1 MSDNK
6 KKGGKVAK
14 DLKRKMEEPE
24 NTNKKKSQ
32 QNLEEANRFLR
43 HILESSSKI
52 SIVATDRDRVIEYW
66 NSGAENMFG
75 YSSPEV
81 LGRHKVDILYPD
93 DNKETQKIIQDARSG
108 ALNKKK
114 GRTCEVIERRKDGK
128 NIWVRLTITPRC
140 DDKGHVN
147 GILGIGQ
154 DITEQKQAEIE
165 RNLSMQKLREAISGI
180 VTAMSRAVETRD
192 PYTAGHQRRATDLAR
207 AIAKEMNLEKDRIE
221 AIRLAGSIHDLGKLY
236 VPAEILNKPGK
247 LDEHEMGLIQKHV
260 EAGYEI
266 VKHIDFPWPV
276 AEIIRQHHERM
287 NGSGYPKGLLGEDIH
302 IEARILA
309 VADVVES
316 TSSHRP
322 YRPAPGLDKAL
333 EEISKNKDVLYDAD
347 AVNCCLRLFK
357 EKGFKL
363 KTAEYMK

>member
-1 MSDNK
+1 MKDRNK
-6 KKGGKVAK
+6 KEKRLVKDIRQKVE
-14 DLKRKMEEPE
+14 DLA
-24 NTNKKKSQ
+24 NINKKKSQ
-32 QNLEEANRFLR
+32 QILEEANRFLN
-43 HILESSSKI
+43 HLLESSSTI
-52 SIVATDRDRVIEYW
+52 SIIATDRDRTIEYW

-75 YSSPEV
+75 YDSSEV
-81 LGRHKVDILYPD
+81 LGRHKIDILYPH
-93 DNKETQKIIQDARSG
+93 DNEETREIIEEVRTN

-140 DDKGHVN
+140 DDKGYVN

-154 DITEQKQAEIE
+154 DITEQRQAEIE
-165 RNLSMQKLREAISGI
+165 RKQSMDKLRKAIGGI

-207 AIAKEMNLEKDRIE
+207 AIAKEMNLAKDRIE

-236 VPAEILNKPGK
+236 VPAEILNKPGT
-247 LDEHEMGLIQKHV
+247 LDEHEIGLIQKHV

-266 VKHIDFPWPV
+266 VKHIDFPWPI
-276 AEIIRQHHERM
+276 ADIILQHHERM
-287 NGSGYPKGLLGEDIH
+287 DGSGYPKGLSGKDIH

-316 TSSHRP
+316 MSSHRP
-322 YRPAPGLDKAL
+322 YRPALGLDKAL
-333 EEISKNKDVLYDAD
+333 EEISKNRDIFYDAD

-357 EKGFKL
+357 EKGFQL
-363 KTAEYMK
+363 KSCR